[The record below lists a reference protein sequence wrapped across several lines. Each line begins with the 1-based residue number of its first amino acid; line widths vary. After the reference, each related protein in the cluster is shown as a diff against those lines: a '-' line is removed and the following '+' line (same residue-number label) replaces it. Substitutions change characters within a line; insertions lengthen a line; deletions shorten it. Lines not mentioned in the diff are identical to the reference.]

1 MPKTHM
7 TKFLEL
13 EIIASEN
20 KYEIQFK
27 YKFSTKKYL
36 RICDPIF

>member
-1 MPKTHM
+1 M
-7 TKFLEL
+7 TKFRIEV
-13 EIIASEN
+13 IASEN

-27 YKFSTKKYL
+27 YKFPTKKYL

>member
-1 MPKTHM
+1 M

-20 KYEIQFK
+20 KDEIQFK
-27 YKFSTKKYL
+27 YKFPTKKYL